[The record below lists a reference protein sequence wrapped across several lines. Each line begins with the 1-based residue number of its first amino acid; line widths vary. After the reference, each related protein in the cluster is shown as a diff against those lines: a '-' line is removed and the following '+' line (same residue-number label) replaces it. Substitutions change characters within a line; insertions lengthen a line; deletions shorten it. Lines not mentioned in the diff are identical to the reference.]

1 MARQSDSFASAP
13 LFNIA
18 LRGVQV
24 PRNKLAYNERI
35 NGSQASATI
44 LLRLASFSAC

>member
-1 MARQSDSFASAP
+1 MARASLTRSHQP

-18 LRGVQV
+18 LRGVQM

-35 NGSQASATI
+35 NGSQALQQSC
-44 LLRLASFSAC
+44 FG